1 MACSEIPEA
10 SMRKRRDSFKS
21 FLTGLGVAAVAVAVM
36 IPVGRKT
43 RRRAAKIAQRVGRTL
58 KIKEAA
64 YLAKKAMGTCIET
77 SRGVAH
83 ATGKKMEQGGRRLQ
97 GA

>member
-1 MACSEIPEA
+1 
-10 SMRKRRDSFKS
+10 MRKRRRSFKS
-21 FLTGLGVAAVAVAVM
+21 FLTGLGVVAVAATIL

-43 RRRAAKIAQRVGRTL
+43 RRRIGKMAQRVGRTL
-58 KIKEAA
+58 KIKEAT
-64 YLAKKAMGTCIET
+64 YVAKRAMGRAIET